1 MPMSSPIE
9 TLADQQY
16 ISLSTFRK
24 NGAEVKTPL
33 WFAIDN
39 GKIYVYS
46 AGDSGKIKRLR
57 NSGKATV
64 AACTMKGAVTGEIFP
79 ATAVVLSADRGK
91 YVHGLLNA
99 KYTWK
104 KHIFEFFGSIPSKLR
119 LRKAS
124 VDGFIEIT
132 LD

>member
-1 MPMSSPIE
+1 MPSPIDSLDSE
-9 TLADQQY
+9 QY

-33 WFAIDN
+33 WFAIDG

-46 AGDSGKIKRLR
+46 EANSGKMKRLR
-57 NSGKATV
+57 NSSKATV
-64 AACTMKGAVTGEIFP
+64 AACTMKGAVTGQVFP
-79 ATAVVLSADRGK
+79 ASAVILPADRGS
-91 YVHGLLNA
+91 YVHGLLNK
-99 KYTWK
+99 KYSWK
-104 KHIFEFFGSIPSKLR
+104 KHIFEFFASVPSKLR

-124 VDGFIEIT
+124 ADGFIEIS